1 MNILCSGLVLLLLAI
16 GVSAQPSPAS
26 SGVMVLEKKWHM
38 DVRNR
43 ALDDDPFAASK
54 DRLREEDQQKSA
66 AQQNEG
72 RLKQGE
78 PTLPPSSSRP
88 AFNNNPRGITTT
100 YIYEIKV
107 RNDGPKEIRRIVWE
121 YAFSETDTLSEAGRR
136 RFTTKVRVKS
146 GAAKT
151 VVGRSRSSPTGTL
164 DARKAGKKPSEW
176 YAERIVIRRLEYAD
190 GSVWPAVAK

>member
-1 MNILCSGLVLLLLAI
+1 MNTLCSGLVLLFLAI
-16 GVSAQPSPAS
+16 GVSAQTSTAPPD
-26 SGVMVLEKKWHM
+26 VTVLQKKWHM

-43 ALDDDPFAASK
+43 ALEQDPFAANK
-54 DRLREEDQQKSA
+54 DRLREESQQKTV

-78 PTLPPSSSRP
+78 PTLPPPNSRP
-88 AFNNNPRGITTT
+88 TFNNSPIGITTT

-107 RNDGPKEIRRIVWE
+107 KNDGPKEIRRIVWE
-121 YAFSETDTLSEAGRR
+121 YAFSEPDTLSEAGRR
-136 RFTTKVRVKS
+136 RFATKVRIKA
-146 GAAKT
+146 GASKT

-164 DARKAGKKPSEW
+164 DARKAGIKPSEQ